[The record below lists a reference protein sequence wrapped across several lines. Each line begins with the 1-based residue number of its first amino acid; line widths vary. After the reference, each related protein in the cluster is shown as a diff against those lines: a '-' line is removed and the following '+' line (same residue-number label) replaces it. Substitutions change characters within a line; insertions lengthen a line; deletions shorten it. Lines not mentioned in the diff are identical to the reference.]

1 MTRPADFPI
10 ARGTADAAV
19 LLRILSAR
27 RDEYVAALIYPGIDE
42 RRSDALRGCIAE
54 LDEFIDWLTPLPE

>member
-19 LLRILSAR
+19 LLRILNAR
-27 RDEYVAALIYPGIDE
+27 REEYVAALIYPGIDE